1 MVRQAPISLSVRI
14 QPMHIFVVGLIVHT
28 PTQGDA
34 GKSVG
39 LCDVDGVS
47 VIGATLLAVPAD
59 ASKVSVRETAF
70 GFAGDKTQ

>member
-1 MVRQAPISLSVRI
+1 MRQAPISLSVRI

-28 PTQGDA
+28 PTQGEA

-47 VIGATLLAVPAD
+47 VIEATLLAARAD
-59 ASKVSVRETAF
+59 ASKVSVRELEF
-70 GFAGDKTQ
+70 GFTGDKRL